1 MGLDRLQ
8 SFWLDIVSEWE
19 DTIKWRLFLRK
30 HGAAYFKKAKF
41 EVILLKIGNP
51 N

>member
-30 HGAAYFKKAKF
+30 HGVAYFRKYKF
-41 EVILLKIGNP
+41 EVIPSKVGPSN
-51 N
+51 